1 MTKANLRRSCACV
14 ALAAGF
20 YTSGALA
27 QSTQPAVD
35 AAASEEPQIIV
46 TGTLIRG
53 STEDQPAPIDV
64 ISSEELAKQGSP
76 SVIDLIKNL
85 PTSNGIIGDANQF
98 DARAQGNEGV
108 ASVNLRGLGPQR
120 TLVLLN
126 GKRVVQS
133 GGSGIPIVDVNLIPA
148 AAIGR
153 IEVLKDGAAATY
165 GSDAI
170 GGVVNFIT
178 KTNQDGFLVSGD
190 YRYIEGSKG
199 DFGGAVSFGKEV
211 EGLRLFVSAGYQR
224 RSELQTIDRDFVI
237 RPYPENPQG
246 GWTGGGNPGNFDFN
260 ATVGG
265 LNFTTDLGC
274 ESLGGFRSLTGSTTD
289 RCFNQYGLYGNLVEP
304 EERFQVFADLEF
316 DVGDRSTLRFNAL
329 WGHSETQITTSPS
342 YLPTLPP
349 SGYAANQ
356 LAPIPAGGVTN
367 PAGPGLFV
375 IPTYAPALRDYCRVY
390 GAAAG
395 CLTDAGGNPLA
406 PALAFPVLFRPA
418 LLGGNPLFFGDNERG
433 SATSPRISDQYLVS
447 AEFRTELSDRLD
459 LTASAT
465 YSEYDRVFYGTD
477 TFGDLLQNAL
487 SGFGGPNCA
496 FSSAASRQGLTAT
509 QLAALAGTNG
519 CTYFNP
525 FSTAVQSNPVT
536 GDTNPNFAGSRST
549 NGLSTAPGAG
559 LINDLET
566 FDWFFQEPR
575 TRAVTR
581 QLVADMIL
589 SGQSG
594 INLPGGEIGFAV
606 GAQYRKNWYSRSY
619 NAVSNLA
626 FNPCPGSPLAPNAT
640 CAQQTGALGFLGTNA
655 NGSSVG
661 DVKAAFAELSLPV
674 FDRLQ
679 VQLAARFEDYGGNVG
694 STFDPQARAKF
705 EITDWLAIR
714 GGIGT
719 TFRGPPAQQL
729 AGNLTSLQ
737 IIGTSFRA
745 IDVGGNP
752 NLTPESATTYN
763 AGLLIDAGGFNASID
778 WFRYDIDGPIEGE
791 PVQGIVNAL
800 FGASGTANCADPAY
814 AALRTRFTFTAAG
827 CGIGNVQRLRT
838 QIVNGAAIRTSGI
851 DFQAS
856 YEVPFGDM
864 NSVTA
869 GFAGTYVIEYK
880 TSDVTVEGILV
891 QPAFDAVGLL
901 NYQTTAYPLPEWKGN
916 AYLQGEF
923 GRHSLRAQVN
933 YIDGYTD
940 QRGGAIFGPNAGA
953 LAGNSVTE
961 GKEIGAFTTV
971 DVTYRLTLP
980 TDTTIAVSLQNIFDE
995 DPPFARLDQNYDP
1008 FTASPLGFTAKI
1020 AVSQAF

>member
-1 MTKANLRRSCACV
+1 MIKTSLRHTCAFI
-14 ALAAGF
+14 ALGAGLSGHAA
-20 YTSGALA
+20 YA
-27 QSTQPAVD
+27 QD
-35 AAASEEPQIIV
+35 AAATPAAEEPQIIV

-126 GKRVVQS
+126 GKRIVQS

-190 YRYIEGSKG
+190 YRYIKGSKG

-211 EGLRLFVSAGYQR
+211 EGLRLFISAGYQR

-260 ATVGG
+260 GPFVGS
-265 LNFTTDLGC
+265 NVFRTDLGC
-274 ESLGGFRSLTGSTTD
+274 EALGGFRSVAGSTED
-289 RCFNQYGLYGNLVEP
+289 RCFNQYGLFGNLVEP
-304 EERFQVFADLEF
+304 EERFQVFIDTEF
-316 DVGDRSTLRFNAL
+316 ELGTSSTLRL
-329 WGHSETQITTSPS
+329 TGSWGHSETQITTSPT

-349 SGYAANQ
+349 SANAAG
-356 LAPIPAGGVTN
+356 LAVIPLGFPGGGTPVTSLFNIPA
-367 PAGPGLFV
+367 
-375 IPTYAPALRDYCRVY
+375 YAPALRDYCRVY

-395 CLTDAGGNPLA
+395 CATDGTGVPLQGA
-406 PALAFPVLFRPA
+406 SAFPVLFRPA
-418 LLGGNPLFFGDNERG
+418 LLGGNPLFFDDNERG
-433 SATSPRISDQYLVS
+433 SATSPRISDQIFVS
-447 AEFRTELSDRLD
+447 AEFRTELSDKLD
-459 LTASAT
+459 FTASTT

-487 SGFGGPNCA
+487 AGFGGPNCA
-496 FSSAASRQGLTAT
+496 YSSTASRAGLTAT

-525 FSTAVQSNPVT
+525 FSTAVAVNPVT
-536 GDTNPNFAGSRST
+536 GQTNPNYAGSRPT

-559 LINDLET
+559 LVNDLET

-575 TRAVTR
+575 TNAVTR
-581 QLVADMIL
+581 QLVADAVL

-619 NAVSNLA
+619 NTVSNLA
-626 FNPCPGSPLAPNAT
+626 SFPCPGTPLNPAAT
-640 CAQQTGALGFLGTNA
+640 CLQQTGALGFLGTN
-655 NGSSVG
+655 NDGSSVN
-661 DVKAAFAELSLPV
+661 DVKAAFAELSLPIL
-674 FDRLQ
+674 DRLQ

-694 STFDPQARAKF
+694 STFDPQARAKL

-745 IDVGGNP
+745 IDVSGNP
-752 NLTPESATTYN
+752 NLTPEVRRPTT
-763 AGLLIDAGGFNASID
+763 
-778 WFRYDIDGPIEGE
+778 
-791 PVQGIVNAL
+791 
-800 FGASGTANCADPAY
+800 PA
-814 AALRTRFTFTAAG
+814 
-827 CGIGNVQRLRT
+827 
-838 QIVNGAAIRTSGI
+838 
-851 DFQAS
+851 
-856 YEVPFGDM
+856 
-864 NSVTA
+864 
-869 GFAGTYVIEYK
+869 
-880 TSDVTVEGILV
+880 
-891 QPAFDAVGLL
+891 
-901 NYQTTAYPLPEWKGN
+901 
-916 AYLQGEF
+916 
-923 GRHSLRAQVN
+923 
-933 YIDGYTD
+933 
-940 QRGGAIFGPNAGA
+940 
-953 LAGNSVTE
+953 
-961 GKEIGAFTTV
+961 
-971 DVTYRLTLP
+971 
-980 TDTTIAVSLQNIFDE
+980 
-995 DPPFARLDQNYDP
+995 
-1008 FTASPLGFTAKI
+1008 
-1020 AVSQAF
+1020 